1 MLIGEEYKY
10 EMYLIN
16 RNNSY
21 HYEMENLIRVFM
33 PDVKILRAEN
43 TAEGEDYC
51 LLSLEGEKI
60 EIFLS
65 LSGEK
70 YERQGI
76 FCRDN
81 KVFSESDDSFFERK
95 MAVMLY
101 ELLCEITGYTPPWG
115 ILTGVRPAKLMT
127 KLRSTQGEEKATEYF
142 LKELKVSEDKTKLA
156 LMVSKNETPIIEG
169 SEPDSYSLYVSVPF
183 CPTRCS
189 YCSFISHSNESA
201 KKLIPEYVEKLCD
214 EIAETAKIAKDLN
227 LRLESVYIG
236 GGTPTVLTASQ
247 LKKVTDVLS
256 ESFDLRG
263 ISEYTIEAGRP
274 DSIDGDKL
282 DVIKKCGCTRISI
295 NPQTFSD
302 SVLKEIG
309 RNHTSAE
316 TLEAFNSAREKG
328 FDNINMDLIAGLP
341 TDTLDSFEKTLDI
354 AISNNPENITV
365 HTLAL
370 KRSSTIV
377 TEGKA
382 TNSPTLTSEM
392 LKLVQTKLTSAGY
405 EPYYMYRQSK
415 SLGNLENVGWAKK
428 GFEGLYN
435 IYMME
440 ECHTIMSV
448 GAGAVIKL
456 KAPHSGE
463 IERIYNY
470 KYPYEYIGNFQEI
483 LNRKQY
489 IPEFYSKYSI

>member
-1 MLIGEEYKY
+1 
-10 EMYLIN
+10 MYLIN
-16 RNNSY
+16 INNSY
-21 HYEMENLIRVFM
+21 HYEMENLIRVFL
-33 PDVKILRAEN
+33 PEAKILRADEPC
-43 TAEGEDYC
+43 EDEDYC
-51 LLSLEGEKI
+51 ILTLEINKVIIELSLAGKTYK
-60 EIFLS
+60 S
-65 LSGEK
+65 
-70 YERQGI
+70 QGK
-76 FCRDN
+76 FCLGCRPKD
-81 KVFSESDDSFFERK
+81 ESIDSYMERK

-101 ELLCEITGYTPPWG
+101 DMLRDITGYTPPWG

-127 KLRSTQGEEKATEYF
+127 KLIASLGEEKAVKYF
-142 LKELKVSEDKTKLA
+142 INELKVSADKTNLA

-169 SEPDSYSLYVSVPF
+169 SSPDSYSLYVSVPF

-214 EIAETAKIAKDLN
+214 EIVESGKIAKDLN

-236 GGTPTVLTASQ
+236 GGTPTVLTATQ
-247 LKKVTDVLS
+247 LKMVTDALS
-256 ESFDLRG
+256 ANFDLRG

-274 DSIDGDKL
+274 DSIDSDKL
-282 DVIKKCGCTRISI
+282 DVIKNCGCTRISI

-316 TLEAFNSAREKG
+316 TLEAFTMAREKG

-341 TDTLDSFEKTLDI
+341 TDTLKSFEKTLDI
-354 AISNNPENITV
+354 AISQNPENITV

-382 TNSPTLTSEM
+382 TNSPTLTSDM
-392 LKLVQTKLTSAGY
+392 LKLVQTKLTNAGY

-428 GFEGLYN
+428 GYEGLYN

-440 ECHTIMSV
+440 ECHTILSV

-456 KAPHSGE
+456 KAPNGTE

-489 IPEFYSKYSI
+489 IPEFYSKFSI

>member
-1 MLIGEEYKY
+1 
-10 EMYLIN
+10 MYLIN
-16 RNNSY
+16 INNSY
-21 HYEMENLIRVFM
+21 HYEMENLIRVFL
-33 PDVKILRAEN
+33 PDVKIIRAEEI
-43 TAEGEDYC
+43 TEGEDYC
-51 LLSLEGEKI
+51 LLTLEDNRIKICLSLEGKAYESQGVFDR
-60 EIFLS
+60 ECRLF
-65 LSGEK
+65 GE
-70 YERQGI
+70 
-76 FCRDN
+76 
-81 KVFSESDDSFFERK
+81 SEDSYFERK

-101 ELLCEITGYTPPWG
+101 DMLREITGYTPPWG

-127 KLRSTQGEEKATEYF
+127 KLVASQGEEKAVDYF
-142 LKELKVSEDKTKLA
+142 INELKVSEDKTKLA

-169 SEPDSYSLYVSVPF
+169 SSPDSYSLYVSVPF

-214 EIAETAKIAKDLN
+214 EIVETAKIAKDLK
-227 LRLESVYIG
+227 LRLESIYIG

-247 LKKVTDVLS
+247 LKRVTDTLS
-256 ESFDLRG
+256 ENFDLSG
-263 ISEYTIEAGRP
+263 ISEYTVEAGRP
-274 DSIDGDKL
+274 DSIDSDKL
-282 DVIKKCGCTRISI
+282 DVIKNCGCSRISI

-309 RNHTSAE
+309 RNHTGAE
-316 TLEAFNSAREKG
+316 TLEAFRSAREKG
-328 FDNINMDLIAGLP
+328 FGNINTDLIAGLP
-341 TDTLDSFEKTLDI
+341 TDTIDSFEATLDK
-354 AISNNPENITV
+354 AVELSPENITV

-377 TEGKA
+377 TEGKK
-382 TNSPTLTSEM
+382 TNSATLTKEM
-392 LKLVQTKLTSAGY
+392 LELVQTKLTKAGY

-440 ECHTIMSV
+440 ECHTILSV

-456 KAPHSGE
+456 KAPHGNE

-489 IPEFYSKYSI
+489 ISEFYSKYSIKLG

>member
-1 MLIGEEYKY
+1 
-10 EMYLIN
+10 MYLIN
-16 RNNSY
+16 KNNSY
-21 HYEMENLIRVFM
+21 HYEMENLIRVFL
-33 PDVKILRAEN
+33 PEVKILRAE
-43 TAEGEDYC
+43 APCEGEDYC
-51 LLSLEGEKI
+51 MLTLEINKVIIELSLAGKTYK
-60 EIFLS
+60 S
-65 LSGEK
+65 
-70 YERQGI
+70 QGK
-76 FCRDN
+76 FCLGCRPKD
-81 KVFSESDDSFFERK
+81 EDIDSYMERK

-101 ELLCEITGYTPPWG
+101 DMLRDITGYTPPWG

-127 KLRSTQGEEKATEYF
+127 KLIASQGEEKAVKYF
-142 LKELKVSEDKTKLA
+142 LNELKVSEDKTNLA

-169 SEPDSYSLYVSVPF
+169 SAPDSYSLYVSVPF

-201 KKLIPEYVEKLCD
+201 KKLIPEYVEKLCE
-214 EIAETAKIAKDLN
+214 EITETAKIAKDLN

-236 GGTPTVLTASQ
+236 GGTPTVLTAAQ
-247 LKKVTDVLS
+247 LKRVTDALS
-256 ESFDLRG
+256 ANFDLSDV
-263 ISEYTIEAGRP
+263 SEYTIEAGRP
-274 DSIDGDKL
+274 DSIDGEKL
-282 DVIKKCGCTRISI
+282 DVIKNCGCTRISI

-309 RNHTSAE
+309 RNHTSAM
-316 TLEAFNSAREKG
+316 TFEAFARAREKG
-328 FDNINMDLIAGLP
+328 FCNINMDLIAGLP
-341 TDTLDSFEKTLDI
+341 TDTLESFEKTLDI
-354 AISNNPENITV
+354 AISKNPENITV

-392 LKLVQTKLTSAGY
+392 LNLVQTKLTSAGY

-415 SLGNLENVGWAKK
+415 SLGNLENVGWTKK

-440 ECHTIMSV
+440 ECHTILSV

-456 KAPHSGE
+456 KAPHGSE

-489 IPEFYSKYSI
+489 IPEFYSKFN

>member
-1 MLIGEEYKY
+1 MH
-10 EMYLIN
+10 LIN
-16 RNNSY
+16 INNSY
-21 HYEMENLIRVFM
+21 HYEMENLIRVFL
-33 PDVKILRAEN
+33 PDIKIIRAEEIV
-43 TAEGEDYC
+43 EGEDYC
-51 LLSLEGEKI
+51 LLTLDVNKVTI
-60 EIFLS
+60 ALS
-65 LSGEK
+65 LGGKIYKCQGKFCLGCRPKGET
-70 YERQGI
+70 I
-76 FCRDN
+76 
-81 KVFSESDDSFFERK
+81 ESYMERK

-101 ELLCEITGYTPPWG
+101 DLLRDITGYTPPWG

-127 KLRSTQGEEKATEYF
+127 KLIASQGEEKAVKYF
-142 LKELKVSEDKTKLA
+142 KDELKVSEDKTNLA

-169 SEPDSYSLYVSVPF
+169 SKPDSYSLYVSVPF

-201 KKLIPEYVEKLCD
+201 KKLIPEYVEKLCE
-214 EIAETAKIAKDLN
+214 EIVETAKIAGDLK

-236 GGTPTVLTASQ
+236 GGTPTVLTAPQ
-247 LKKVTDVLS
+247 LKRVTDTLS
-256 ESFDLRG
+256 ENFDLSG

-274 DSIDGDKL
+274 DSIDSDKL
-282 DVIKKCGCTRISI
+282 DVIKSCGCTRISI

-309 RNHTSAE
+309 RNHTSAQ
-316 TLEAFNSAREKG
+316 TLEAFSIAREKG

-341 TDTLDSFEKTLDI
+341 TDTLESFEKTLDTAI
-354 AISNNPENITV
+354 AGNPENITV

-382 TNSPTLTSEM
+382 TNSPTLTSDM
-392 LKLVQTKLTSAGY
+392 LKLVQTKLTDAGY

-440 ECHTIMSV
+440 ECHTILSV

-483 LNRKQY
+483 LNRKEY
-489 IPEFYSKYSI
+489 ISEFYSKYSI

>member
-1 MLIGEEYKY
+1 
-10 EMYLIN
+10 MYLIN
-16 RNNSY
+16 INNSY
-21 HYEMENLIRVFM
+21 HYEMENLIRVFL
-33 PDVKILRAEN
+33 PDVKILRAEEPTN
-43 TAEGEDYC
+43 DEDYC
-51 LLSLEGEKI
+51 LLTLEVNKI
-60 EIFLS
+60 GIELS
-65 LSGEK
+65 LQGEIYKSQGKFCLGCRTSGES
-70 YERQGI
+70 I
-76 FCRDN
+76 
-81 KVFSESDDSFFERK
+81 ESYLERK

-101 ELLCEITGYTPPWG
+101 DMLREITGYTPPWG

-127 KLRSTQGEEKATEYF
+127 KLIASQGQDKAVEYF
-142 LKELKVSEDKTKLA
+142 IKELKVSEDKTNLA

-169 SEPDSYSLYVSVPF
+169 SKPDSYSLYLSVPF

-189 YCSFISHSNESA
+189 YCSFISHSNDSA

-214 EIAETAKIAKDLN
+214 EIVETAKIAKDLN

-236 GGTPTVLTASQ
+236 GGTPTVLTAPQ
-247 LKKVTDVLS
+247 LKKVTDTLS
-256 ESFDLRG
+256 ANFDLSG

-274 DSIDGDKL
+274 DSIDSDKL
-282 DVIKKCGCTRISI
+282 DVIKNCGCTRISI

-316 TLEAFNSAREKG
+316 TLEAFRMAREKG

-341 TDTLDSFEKTLDI
+341 TDTLKSFEKTLDTAI
-354 AISNNPENITV
+354 AENPENITV

-382 TNSPTLTSEM
+382 TNSPTLTSDM
-392 LKLVQTKLTSAGY
+392 LKLVQTKLTDAGY

-428 GFEGLYN
+428 GYEGLYN

-440 ECHTIMSV
+440 ECHTILSV

-456 KAPHSGE
+456 KAPHGSE

-489 IPEFYSKYSI
+489 IGEFYSKYSI

>member
-1 MLIGEEYKY
+1 
-10 EMYLIN
+10 MYLIN
-16 RNNSY
+16 KNNSY
-21 HYEMENLIRVFM
+21 HYEMENLIRVFL
-33 PDVKILRAEN
+33 PDVKIVRAED
-43 TAEGEDYC
+43 TADEGDYC
-51 LLSLEGEKI
+51 LLTLDGNKISIRLSLEGRTYD
-60 EIFLS
+60 S
-65 LSGEK
+65 
-70 YERQGI
+70 QGV
-76 FCRDN
+76 FCLDCRAFN
-81 KVFSESDDSFFERK
+81 ESEDSYFERK

-101 ELLCEITGYTPPWG
+101 DMLREITGYTPPWG

-127 KLRSTQGEEKATEYF
+127 KLIASQGQEKAVDYF
-142 LKELKVSEDKTKLA
+142 INELKVSQDKTNLA

-169 SEPDSYSLYVSVPF
+169 SKADSYSLYVSVPF

-247 LKKVTDVLS
+247 LKRVTDTLS
-256 ESFDLRG
+256 ENFDLSD

-274 DSIDGDKL
+274 DSIDSDKL
-282 DVIKKCGCTRISI
+282 DVIKNCGCTRISI

-316 TLEAFNSAREKG
+316 TVEAFAMAREKG
-328 FDNINMDLIAGLP
+328 FGNINTDLIAGLP
-341 TDTLDSFEKTLDI
+341 TDTLESFEKTLDK
-354 AISNNPENITV
+354 AVALEPENITV

-377 TEGKA
+377 TEGKK
-382 TNSPTLTSEM
+382 TNSPTLTSDM
-392 LKLVQTKLTSAGY
+392 LRLVQQKLTKAGY

-428 GFEGLYN
+428 GYEGLYN

-440 ECHTIMSV
+440 ECHTILSV

-456 KAPHSGE
+456 KAPHGNE

-489 IPEFYSKYSI
+489 IPEFYSKFSI

>member
-1 MLIGEEYKY
+1 
-10 EMYLIN
+10 MYLIN
-16 RNNSY
+16 INNSY
-21 HYEMENLIRVFM
+21 HYEMENLIRVFL
-33 PDVKILRAEN
+33 PDIKIIRAED
-43 TAEGEDYC
+43 TAEGEDSC
-51 LLSLEGEKI
+51 LLLSEGDRI
-60 EIFLS
+60 EITLC
-65 LSGEK
+65 L
-70 YERQGI
+70 QGNTYKSQGV
-76 FCRDN
+76 FCREN
-81 KVFSESDDSFFERK
+81 KVFSESDDSYFERK

-101 ELLCEITGYTPPWG
+101 DMLREITGYTPPWG

-127 KLRSTQGEEKATEYF
+127 KLIASHGQEKAVDYF
-142 LKELKVSEDKTKLA
+142 INELKVSEDKTNLA
-156 LMVSKNETPIIEG
+156 LMVSKNETPVIEG
-169 SEPDSYSLYVSVPF
+169 SKPDSYSLYVSVPF

-201 KKLIPEYVEKLCD
+201 KKLIPEYVEKLCE
-214 EIAETAKIAKDLN
+214 EIRETALIAKDLN

-236 GGTPTVLTASQ
+236 GGTPTVLSASE
-247 LKKVTDVLS
+247 LKRVTDTLS
-256 ESFDLRG
+256 ECFDLSG

-282 DVIKKCGCTRISI
+282 DVIKSCGCSRISI

-316 TLEAFNSAREKG
+316 TLEAFADAREKG
-328 FDNINMDLIAGLP
+328 FGNINMDLIAGLP
-341 TDTLDSFEKTLDI
+341 TDSLESFEKTLDK
-354 AISNNPENITV
+354 AIELDPENITV

-377 TEGKA
+377 TQGKA
-382 TNSPTLTSEM
+382 TNSPSLTSEM
-392 LKLVQTKLTSAGY
+392 LKLVQQKLTKAGY

-428 GFEGLYN
+428 GYEGLYN

-440 ECHTIMSV
+440 ECHTILSV

-456 KAPHSGE
+456 KAPHGSE

-489 IPEFYSKYSI
+489 ISEFYSKFSI

>member
-1 MLIGEEYKY
+1 
-10 EMYLIN
+10 MYLIN
-16 RNNSY
+16 INNSY
-21 HYEMENLIRVFM
+21 HYEMENLIRVFL
-33 PDVKILRAEN
+33 PDIKIIRAEE
-43 TAEGEDYC
+43 TVEGEDYC
-51 LLSLEGEKI
+51 LLTLEVNKVI
-60 EIFLS
+60 IALS
-65 LSGEK
+65 LGGEIYK
-70 YERQGI
+70 SQGK
-76 FCRDN
+76 FCLGCRP
-81 KVFSESDDSFFERK
+81 KGETIESYMERK

-101 ELLCEITGYTPPWG
+101 DMLRDITGYTPPWG

-127 KLRSTQGEEKATEYF
+127 KLIASQGEEKAVKYF
-142 LKELKVSEDKTKLA
+142 KDELKVSEDKTNLA
-156 LMVSKNETPIIEG
+156 LMVSKNETPVIEG

-201 KKLIPEYVEKLCD
+201 KKLIPEYVEKLCE
-214 EIAETAKIAKDLN
+214 EIVETAKIAKSLN

-236 GGTPTVLTASQ
+236 GGTPTVLTAPQ
-247 LKKVTDVLS
+247 LKRVTDALS
-256 ESFDLRG
+256 ENFDLGG

-274 DSIDGDKL
+274 DSIDSDKL
-282 DVIKKCGCTRISI
+282 DVIKSCGCTRISI

-309 RNHTSAE
+309 RNHTSAQ
-316 TLEAFNSAREKG
+316 TLEAFRMAREKG

-341 TDTLDSFEKTLDI
+341 TDTLKSFEKTLDTAI
-354 AISNNPENITV
+354 AENPENITV

-382 TNSPTLTSEM
+382 TNSPTLTSDM
-392 LKLVQTKLTSAGY
+392 LKLVQTKLTKAGY

-428 GFEGLYN
+428 SYEGLYN

-440 ECHTIMSV
+440 ECHTILSV

-483 LNRKQY
+483 LNRKEY
-489 IPEFYSKYSI
+489 ISEFYSKYSI

>member
-1 MLIGEEYKY
+1 
-10 EMYLIN
+10 MYLIN
-16 RNNSY
+16 INNSY
-21 HYEMENLIRVFM
+21 HYEMENLIRVFL
-33 PDVKILRAEN
+33 PDVKIIRAE
-43 TAEGEDYC
+43 EIVDGEDYC
-51 LLSLEGEKI
+51 LLTLDVNKVTIELSLGEKI
-60 EIFLS
+60 YKCQGKFCLDCRPE
-65 LSGEK
+65 GES
-70 YERQGI
+70 
-76 FCRDN
+76 
-81 KVFSESDDSFFERK
+81 VESYLERK

-101 ELLCEITGYTPPWG
+101 DLLRDITGYTPPWG

-127 KLRSTQGEEKATEYF
+127 KLIASQGEEKAVKYF
-142 LKELKVSEDKTKLA
+142 KDELKVSEDKTNLA

-169 SEPDSYSLYVSVPF
+169 SKPDSYSLYVSVPF

-201 KKLIPEYVEKLCD
+201 KKLIPEYVEKLCE
-214 EIAETAKIAKDLN
+214 EIVETAKIAKDLN

-236 GGTPTVLTASQ
+236 GGTPTVLTAPQ
-247 LKKVTDVLS
+247 LKRVTDALS
-256 ESFDLRG
+256 ENFDLGG

-274 DSIDGDKL
+274 DSIDSDKL
-282 DVIKKCGCTRISI
+282 DVIKNCGCTRISI

-309 RNHTSAE
+309 RNHTSAQ
-316 TLEAFNSAREKG
+316 TLEAFSIAREKG

-341 TDTLDSFEKTLDI
+341 TDTLESFEKTLDTAI
-354 AISNNPENITV
+354 AGNPENITV

-382 TNSPTLTSEM
+382 TNSPTLTSDM
-392 LKLVQTKLTSAGY
+392 LKLVQTKLTDAGY

-440 ECHTIMSV
+440 ECHTILSV

-483 LNRKQY
+483 LNRKEY
-489 IPEFYSKYSI
+489 ISEFYSKYSI

>member
-1 MLIGEEYKY
+1 MH
-10 EMYLIN
+10 LIN
-16 RNNSY
+16 KNNSY
-21 HYEMENLIRVFM
+21 HYEMENLIRVFL
-33 PDVKILRAEN
+33 PDIKIIRQDDI
-43 TAEGEDYC
+43 TEGEDYC
-51 LLSLEGEKI
+51 VLSLDGETI
-60 EIFLS
+60 EIKLQLEGAFYECRESFS
-65 LSGEK
+65 LT
-70 YERQGI
+70 
-76 FCRDN
+76 D

-95 MAVMLY
+95 MAVMLFY
-101 ELLCEITGYTPPWG
+101 LLGDITQYAPPWG

-127 KLRSTQGEEKATEYF
+127 KLREKHGEEKAVSYF
-142 LKELKVSEDKTKLA
+142 INELKVSEDKTNLA

-169 SEPDSYSLYVSVPF
+169 SAPDSFSLYVSVPF

-201 KKLIPEYVEKLCD
+201 KKLIPQYVEKLCEEIKITG
-214 EIAETAKIAKDLN
+214 EIAKNQK

-236 GGTPTVLTASQ
+236 GGTPTVLTAEQ
-247 LKKVTDVLS
+247 LKKVTDAIA
-256 ESFDLRG
+256 ENFDLSC

-274 DSIDGDKL
+274 DSITREKFL
-282 DVIKKCGCTRISI
+282 VMKNSACTRISI

-309 RNHTSAE
+309 RNHTSEE
-316 TLEAFNSAREKG
+316 THEAYSMARENG

-341 TDTLDSFEKTLDI
+341 TDTLESFNMTLDTAI
-354 AISNNPENITV
+354 ALEPENITV

-377 TEGKA
+377 TEGKK
-382 TNSPTLTSEM
+382 TNSAHLTRDM
-392 LKLVQTKLTSAGY
+392 LTLVQEKLTKAGY

-428 GFEGLYN
+428 GYEGIYN
-435 IYMME
+435 VYMME
-440 ECHTIMSV
+440 ECHTILSV

-456 KAPHSGE
+456 KAPHSTE

-470 KYPYEYIGNFQEI
+470 KYPYEYIGNFEEI
-483 LNRKQY
+483 ISRKKY
-489 IPEFYSKYSI
+489 IGEFYEKFPF

>member
-1 MLIGEEYKY
+1 
-10 EMYLIN
+10 MYLIN
-16 RNNSY
+16 INNSY
-21 HYEMENLIRVFM
+21 HYEMENLIRVFL
-33 PDVKILRAEN
+33 PDMKIIRAEEA
-43 TAEGEDYC
+43 TEGEDYC
-51 LLSLEGEKI
+51 LLEVADVNRIKI
-60 EIFLS
+60 TLS
-65 LSGEK
+65 LGDKIYNSQGKFCLGCRPKGE
-70 YERQGI
+70 EI
-76 FCRDN
+76 
-81 KVFSESDDSFFERK
+81 DSYLERK

-101 ELLCEITGYTPPWG
+101 DMLRDISGYTPPWG

-127 KLRSTQGEEKATEYF
+127 RLISSIGEDKAVDYF
-142 LKELKVSEDKTKLA
+142 INELKVSEDKTKLA

-169 SEPDSYSLYVSVPF
+169 SKPDSYSLYLSVPF

-214 EIAETAKIAKDLN
+214 EIKETAKIAKDLN

-236 GGTPTVLTASQ
+236 GGTPTVLSASQ
-247 LKKVTDVLS
+247 LKRVTDTLS
-256 ESFDLRG
+256 ENFDLSG

-274 DSIDGDKL
+274 DSIDSDKL
-282 DVIKKCGCTRISI
+282 DVIKSCGCTRISI

-316 TLEAFNSAREKG
+316 TLEAFRMAREKA

-341 TDTLDSFEKTLDI
+341 TDTLKSFEKTLDT
-354 AISNNPENITV
+354 AIDLSPENITV

-377 TEGKA
+377 TEGKK
-382 TNSPTLTSEM
+382 TNSPTLTSDM
-392 LKLVQTKLTSAGY
+392 LKLVQEKLTKAGY

-428 GFEGLYN
+428 GYEGLYN

-440 ECHTIMSV
+440 ECHTILSV

-456 KAPHSGE
+456 KAPHGSE

-489 IPEFYSKYSI
+489 ISEFYSKFSI

>member
-1 MLIGEEYKY
+1 
-10 EMYLIN
+10 MYLIN
-16 RNNSY
+16 KNNSY
-21 HYEMENLIRVFM
+21 HYEMENLIRVFL
-33 PDVKILRAEN
+33 PDVKIVRAED
-43 TAEGEDYC
+43 TADEGDYC
-51 LLSLEGEKI
+51 LLTLEGNKISIRLSLEGRTYD
-60 EIFLS
+60 S
-65 LSGEK
+65 
-70 YERQGI
+70 QGV
-76 FCRDN
+76 FCLDCRAFN
-81 KVFSESDDSFFERK
+81 ESEDSYFERK

-101 ELLCEITGYTPPWG
+101 DMLREITSYTPPWG

-127 KLRSTQGEEKATEYF
+127 KLIASQGQEKAVDYF
-142 LKELKVSEDKTKLA
+142 INELKVSQDKTNLA

-169 SEPDSYSLYVSVPF
+169 SKADSYSLYVSVPF

-247 LKKVTDVLS
+247 LKRVTDTLS
-256 ESFDLRG
+256 ENFDLSD

-274 DSIDGDKL
+274 DSIDSDKL
-282 DVIKKCGCTRISI
+282 DVIKNCGCTRISI

-316 TLEAFNSAREKG
+316 TVEAFAMAREKG
-328 FDNINMDLIAGLP
+328 FGNINTDLIAGLP
-341 TDTLDSFEKTLDI
+341 TDTLESFEKTLDK
-354 AISNNPENITV
+354 AVALEPENITV

-377 TEGKA
+377 TEGKK
-382 TNSPTLTSEM
+382 TNSPTLTSDM
-392 LKLVQTKLTSAGY
+392 LRLVQQKLTKAGY

-440 ECHTIMSV
+440 ECHTILSV

-456 KAPHSGE
+456 KAPHGNE

-489 IPEFYSKYSI
+489 IPEFYSKFSI

>member
-1 MLIGEEYKY
+1 
-10 EMYLIN
+10 MYLIN
-16 RNNSY
+16 INNSY
-21 HYEMENLIRVFM
+21 HYEMENLIRVFL
-33 PDVKILRAEN
+33 PDVKIIRAEEI
-43 TAEGEDYC
+43 TEGEDYC
-51 LLSLEGEKI
+51 LLTLQDNKISITLSLEGKGYD
-60 EIFLS
+60 S
-65 LSGEK
+65 VGA
-70 YERQGI
+70 
-76 FCRDN
+76 FCRDC
-81 KVFSESDDSFFERK
+81 KLFGESDDSYFERK
-95 MAVMLY
+95 MAVMLFDM
-101 ELLCEITGYTPPWG
+101 LCEITGYTPPWG

-127 KLRSTQGEEKATEYF
+127 KLIASQGQERAVDYF
-142 LKELKVSEDKTKLA
+142 LNELKVSEDKTNLA

-169 SEPDSYSLYVSVPF
+169 SKADSYSLYVSVPF

-214 EIAETAKIAKDLN
+214 EIKETAVIAKDLK
-227 LRLESVYIG
+227 LILESVYIG
-236 GGTPTVLTASQ
+236 GGTPTVLTAPQ
-247 LKKVTDVLS
+247 LKRVTDTLS
-256 ESFDLRG
+256 ESFDLSG

-274 DSIDGDKL
+274 DSIDSDKL
-282 DVIKKCGCTRISI
+282 DVIRNCGCSRISI

-316 TLEAFNSAREKG
+316 TLEAFRSAREKG
-328 FDNINMDLIAGLP
+328 FGNINTDLIAGLP
-341 TDTLDSFEKTLDI
+341 TDTLESFSRTLDT
-354 AISNNPENITV
+354 AIGLEPENITV

-392 LKLVQTKLTSAGY
+392 LKLVQDKLTEAGY

-428 GFEGLYN
+428 GYEGLYN

-440 ECHTIMSV
+440 ECHTILSV

-456 KAPHSGE
+456 KAPHGSE

-483 LNRKQY
+483 LNRKKY
-489 IPEFYSKYSI
+489 ISEFYSKYSIELG

>member
-1 MLIGEEYKY
+1 
-10 EMYLIN
+10 MYLIN

-21 HYEMENLIRVFM
+21 HYEMENLIRVFL
-33 PDVKILRAEN
+33 PDIKILRAE
-43 TAEGEDYC
+43 APCEGEDYC
-51 LLSLEGEKI
+51 LLSLDGERIEITLFLEGEVHN
-60 EIFLS
+60 
-65 LSGEK
+65 
-70 YERQGI
+70 RQGI
-76 FCRDN
+76 FCREN

-101 ELLCEITGYTPPWG
+101 DLLCEITSYTPPWG

-127 KLRSTQGEEKATEYF
+127 KLRSAQGEEKAVDYF
-142 LKELKVSEDKTKLA
+142 INELKVSEDKTGLA

-169 SEPDSYSLYVSVPF
+169 SKPDSYSLYVSVPF

-201 KKLIPEYVEKLCD
+201 KKLIPEYVEKLCE
-214 EIAETAKIAKDLN
+214 EIVETSKIAKDLT
-227 LRLESVYIG
+227 LKLESVYIG

-247 LKKVTDVLS
+247 LKKVTDALS
-256 ESFDLRG
+256 ENFDLSG

-274 DSIDGDKL
+274 DSIDSDKL
-282 DVIKKCGCTRISI
+282 DVIKNCGCTRISI

-316 TLEAFNSAREKG
+316 TLDAFTSAREKG
-328 FDNINMDLIAGLP
+328 FGNINMDLIAGLP
-341 TDTLDSFEKTLDI
+341 TDTLESFEETLDK
-354 AISNNPENITV
+354 AISLEPENITV

-377 TEGKA
+377 TEGKV

-440 ECHTIMSV
+440 ECHTILSV

-456 KAPHSGE
+456 KAPHSNE

-489 IPEFYSKYSI
+489 IPEFYSKFSI

>member
-1 MLIGEEYKY
+1 
-10 EMYLIN
+10 MYLIN

-21 HYEMENLIRVFM
+21 HYEMENLIRVFL
-33 PDVKILRAEN
+33 PDVKIIRAEEIAQN
-43 TAEGEDYC
+43 EDYC
-51 LLSLEGEKI
+51 LLTLEGEKI
-60 EIFLS
+60 SIELS
-65 LSGEK
+65 LGGK
-70 YERQGI
+70 AYESKGSFPLDGR
-76 FCRDN
+76 
-81 KVFSESDDSFFERK
+81 VFGESDDSYLERK

-101 ELLCEITGYTPPWG
+101 GMLREITGYTPPWG

-127 KLRSTQGEEKATEYF
+127 KLIASNGREKAVEYF
-142 LKELKVSEDKTKLA
+142 IKELKVSEDKTKLA
-156 LMVSKNETPIIEG
+156 LMVSGNETPIIEG
-169 SEPDSYSLYVSVPF
+169 SKPDSYSLYLSVPF

-201 KKLIPEYVEKLCD
+201 KKLIPEYVEKLCE
-214 EIAETAKIAKDLN
+214 EIVETARIAGELK

-247 LKKVTDVLS
+247 LKKVTDTLS
-256 ESFDLRG
+256 ANFDLSG

-274 DSIDGDKL
+274 DSIDSDKL
-282 DVIKKCGCTRISI
+282 DVIKNCGCTRISI

-316 TLEAFNSAREKG
+316 TLEAFRGAREKG

-341 TDTLDSFEKTLDI
+341 TDTLESFENTLDT
-354 AISNNPENITV
+354 AIGLDPENITV

-392 LKLVQTKLTSAGY
+392 LELVQKKLTEAGY

-428 GFEGLYN
+428 GYEGLYN

-440 ECHTIMSV
+440 ECHTILSV

-456 KAPHSGE
+456 KAPYGSE

-470 KYPYEYIGNFQEI
+470 KYPYEYIGNFEEI

-489 IPEFYSKYSI
+489 IPEFYSKFMKG

>member
-1 MLIGEEYKY
+1 
-10 EMYLIN
+10 MYLIN

-21 HYEMENLIRVFM
+21 HYEMENLIRVFL
-33 PDVKILRAEN
+33 PDIKIIRSEEISE
-43 TAEGEDYC
+43 TEDYC
-51 LLSLEGEKI
+51 LLTLEINKVSI
-60 EIFLS
+60 TLS
-65 LSGEK
+65 LAGKTYKSQGKFCLGCRPKGET
-70 YERQGI
+70 I
-76 FCRDN
+76 
-81 KVFSESDDSFFERK
+81 ESYMERK

-101 ELLCEITGYTPPWG
+101 DMLRDITGYTPPWG

-127 KLRSTQGEEKATEYF
+127 KLIASLGEEKAVDYF
-142 LKELKVSEDKTKLA
+142 INELKVSQDKTNLA

-169 SEPDSYSLYVSVPF
+169 SKPDSYSLYVSVPF

-214 EIAETAKIAKDLN
+214 EIVETARIAKDLN

-247 LKKVTDVLS
+247 LKKVTDTLS
-256 ESFDLRG
+256 ENFDLRG

-274 DSIDGDKL
+274 DSIDSDKL
-282 DVIKKCGCTRISI
+282 DVIKNCGCTRISI

-309 RNHTSAE
+309 RNHSSAQ
-316 TLEAFNSAREKG
+316 TLEAFSKAREKG

-341 TDTLDSFEKTLDI
+341 TDTLKSFEKTLDI
-354 AISNNPENITV
+354 AISQNPENITV

-377 TEGKA
+377 TEGKK
-382 TNSPTLTSEM
+382 TNSPTLTSDM
-392 LKLVQTKLTSAGY
+392 LKLVQTKLTAAGY

-428 GFEGLYN
+428 GYEGLYN

-440 ECHTIMSV
+440 ECHTILSV

-456 KAPHSGE
+456 KAPHGSE

-489 IPEFYSKYSI
+489 ISEFYSKFSI